1 MSAATPALHSER
13 TVDISTSTAMK
24 QNHPGDLIDQLK
36 AMSFRGLARMYD
48 RNAGSFYFR
57 VDRTADGIVPR
68 GHSARYTAIT
78 LLGLASESGP
88 ARDSITA
95 PHSIDE
101 VCARLL
107 KEVSAGDNLGD
118 VALSIWAA
126 GLLGHA
132 EATYE
137 AARRLAALS
146 PLDRVHPVVELAW
159 TLVALTLVPQADKTA
174 LRDAVAKRLMS
185 VFNPGSALFPHI
197 AGGAGARA
205 HVACFADI
213 IYPIQA
219 LSLYSTAAGNQQALD
234 IASRCATHLCSTQGE
249 AGQWWWHYDYR
260 TGAVIEGYPVYAIH
274 QDAMGPMGL
283 HDLRE
288 AGGPDCLPAIVRGLE
303 WLTSAP
309 ELSGGSLIDTDAD
322 LVWRKVARR
331 EPRKAARYVQA
342 AASRV
347 HPSLRVP
354 ALDVVFPAVAID
366 FEDRPYHL
374 GWLLHAWQGPRV
386 AALKAQKGHA

>member
-1 MSAATPALHSER
+1 MSPAAPASRSER
-13 TVDISTSTAMK
+13 TDQASTRTPTTLD
-24 QNHPGDLIDQLK
+24 NPGALIDQLK
-36 AMSFRGLARMYD
+36 SMSLRGLARMYD
-48 RNAGSFYFR
+48 RNAASFYFR
-57 VDRTADGIVPR
+57 VDRTAGGIAPR

-78 LLGLASESGP
+78 LLGLATESGP
-88 ARDSITA
+88 ARETITA

-101 VCARLL
+101 VCSRLL
-107 KEVSAGDNLGD
+107 KEVAAGDNLGD

-126 GLLGHA
+126 GMLGHA
-132 EATYE
+132 DATYE

-146 PLDRVHPVVELAW
+146 PLERAHPVVELAW
-159 TLVALTLVPQADKTA
+159 TLVALTRVPEADKTG
-174 LRDAVAKRLMS
+174 LRDAVATRLMS
-185 VFNPGSALFPHI
+185 VFNPASSLFPHI

-219 LSLYSTAAGNQQALD
+219 LSVYSRAACNQQALD
-234 IASRCATHLCSTQGE
+234 IASQCATHLCSMQGE

-260 TGAVIEGYPVYAIH
+260 TGAVVEGYPVYAIH

-288 AGGPDCLPAIVRGLE
+288 AGGADCLPAIIRGLE

-309 ELSGGSLIDTDAD
+309 ELQGGSLIDPQAD
-322 LVWRKVARR
+322 LIWRKVARR
-331 EPRKAARYVQA
+331 EPGKTARYVQA

-354 ALDVVFPAVAID
+354 ALDMVFPAAAID

-374 GWLLHAWQGPRV
+374 GWLLHAWQGDRV
-386 AALKAQKGHA
+386 AALKAEKGRA